1 MRRRTA
7 HRQRGAALLL
17 AMLILTLVATFSA
30 AMLWQQWRAIEV
42 EGAERA
48 RSQAAWLIEGT
59 TDWARIILREDA
71 RSNTGKPAVDSSDEN
86 WAIPLR
92 DVKLSDFLAADRER
106 TDLGGIEATLSGQIV
121 DAQSRF
127 NLRNLVPEE
136 DTEEEEEEPQT
147 PDQMKA
153 AKERREAPLRAL
165 RRLCSQLGLDSDVAD
180 RIATA
185 MKGLAARPSN
195 AQGDISTTFSGAV
208 APQRPS
214 QLAWLGLD
222 AATVQRLSP
231 HVVVLPTRTPV
242 NLNTTTAEVLAAV
255 FEGLDRG
262 SAERVLRGRP
272 AGGYPSL
279 DAVKQQLGSAATP
292 DATALSVSTS
302 FFEIVGE
309 LRYDRYV
316 LREQTL
322 VQRRAQDVVVL
333 RRERLPLE

>member
-1 MRRRTA
+1 VSPRRA
-7 HRQRGAALLL
+7 HGQRGAALLL
-17 AMLILTLVATFSA
+17 AMLILTLVATFAA

-48 RSQAAWLIEGT
+48 RAQAAWLIEGT
-59 TDWARIILREDA
+59 SDWARIILREDA
-71 RSNTGKPAVDSSDEN
+71 RSASGKPPVDSSDEN

-92 DVKLSDFLAADRER
+92 DAKLSDFLATDRNQ

-127 NLRNLVPEE
+127 NLRNLVPE
-136 DTEEEEEEPQT
+136 DATEEEEDETQT
-147 PDQMKA
+147 PEQIKA

-165 RRLCSQLGLDSDVAD
+165 RRLCSQLGLAEEVAD
-180 RIATA
+180 RINTA
-185 MKGLAARPSN
+185 MQGLAARPRN
-195 AQGDISTTFSGAV
+195 AQGGISSAATGAV
-208 APQRPS
+208 APQRPA

-222 AATVQRLSP
+222 AATVQRLTP
-231 HVVVLPTRTPV
+231 YVVVLPTRTPV
-242 NLNTTTAEVLAAV
+242 NVNTTSAEVLAAV
-255 FEGLDRG
+255 FDGLDRG

-279 DAVKQQLGSAATP
+279 DAVKQQLGGNLTP
-292 DATALSVSTS
+292 NATALAVSSS